1 MDCRMSVLAA
11 FSLVILSVGCVSP
24 QQSAQVPTVVTEIPH
39 NAVIEKAK
47 DGPKRPPLPG
57 TVVAVAIINEREAEK
72 AKDAGQQIKL
82 YDQAR
87 QYYQEALKIDP
98 KYRDAIQGLARTY
111 TRMSDYEHALD
122 IYQKALDKNNKDHGL
137 WFDMGM
143 CYSRQQD
150 LPRALPC
157 FQKAMELDPENRQ
170 YMKQLGFTLA
180 RIGQTEQSLA
190 LLTRAMGTALAHYNL
205 ARMFE
210 HMNQPEECKRHLEI
224 ALQINPNL
232 EAARMMLTSGG
243 AANPSPVPS
252 PDPNLARATLQF
264 SAE

>member
-11 FSLVILSVGCVSP
+11 FSMVILSVGCVHP
-24 QQSAQVPTVVTEIPH
+24 QQSSQNSTVVTEIPH
-39 NAVIEKAK
+39 NAVIEKPK

-57 TVVAVAIINEREAEK
+57 TVVAVAVMNEREAEK
-72 AKDAGQQIKL
+72 AKDAALQIKM

-98 KYRDAIQGLARTY
+98 KYRDAVQGLARTY

-143 CYSRQQD
+143 CYSRQQN
-150 LPRALPC
+150 LPKALPC

-180 RIGQTEQSLA
+180 RVGQTEESLA

-210 HMNQPEECKRHLEI
+210 HLGKPEECKHHLEL

-232 EAARMMLTSGG
+232 EQARVMLTS
-243 AANPSPVPS
+243 ARETPTSPYREPV
-252 PDPNLARATLQF
+252 RATLQF
-264 SAE
+264 SAQ